1 VNAVPVSSPIDWLIA
16 ALLAGLVAALAMV
29 PVSHAEE
36 APGLRLR
43 QIERELQHSRAR
55 ERELDAK
62 ATKQERA
69 LDRLRDQT
77 VAAAQRLGKADEAA
91 ERLEGR
97 LAELRAAERAKLA
110 ELDSRRAE
118 LGETL
123 LALVKLGRQPAAA
136 MMFAPGDAV
145 DVVRSAQLVATA
157 VTAVETRAQSTRF
170 ELATLAETRQAVSDR
185 QRELNQAVAS
195 LQDERRNLQAA
206 QAETAAA
213 WRQVLAER
221 QDESRR
227 AAELA
232 ASAKDLRSL
241 VRKLAEAEREQQ
253 PAREAETQAR
263 LPDSDNPAGPKAGP
277 KPGQSDGA
285 QALAGLPAL
294 ARATPARG
302 QLVGRFGDP
311 DDVLGRAKGIRIETR
326 AFSPVM
332 APADGKVV
340 FAGAF
345 RSYGLLL
352 IIAHDGGYHSLLTG
366 MARSDSVVGQ
376 WVLAGEPVGEMGD
389 ADAGR
394 PVLYVE
400 LRRNGDPVNPLPWIA
415 SGERKVSG

>member
-1 VNAVPVSSPIDWLIA
+1 VNAVPVSSAIDWLIA
-16 ALLAGLVAALAMV
+16 VLLAGLVAAVAMI
-29 PVSHAEE
+29 PVSRAEE
-36 APGLRLR
+36 APGQRLR

-55 ERELDAK
+55 EKELDAK
-62 ATKQERA
+62 AAKQERA
-69 LDRLRDQT
+69 LDRLRDQS
-77 VAAAQRLGKADEAA
+77 VAAAQRLGQADEAA
-91 ERLEGR
+91 ERQEGR

-118 LGETL
+118 LDETL
-123 LALVKLGRQPAAA
+123 LALLRLGRQPATAMIFAA
-136 MMFAPGDAV
+136 GDAV
-145 DVVRSAQLVATA
+145 DVVRGAQLAATT
-157 VTAVETRAQSTRF
+157 VTAVESRAQSTRF
-170 ELATLAETRQAVSDR
+170 ELASLAETRQAVGER
-185 QRELNQAVAS
+185 QRELNRAVAS

-232 ASAKDLRSL
+232 TTAKDLRSL
-241 VRKLAEAEREQQ
+241 VRKLAEAERE
-253 PAREAETQAR
+253 PKPGREADQAR
-263 LPDSDNPAGPKAGP
+263 LPEPRAGA
-277 KPGQSDGA
+277 KPGDGT
-285 QALAGLPAL
+285 QALAALPAL

-302 QLVGRFGDP
+302 HIVGRFGDA

-326 AFSPVM
+326 AFSPVV

-340 FAGAF
+340 FAGPF

-366 MARSDSVVGQ
+366 MARADSVVGQ

-389 ADAGR
+389 ADTAR

-400 LRRNGDPVNPLPWIA
+400 LRLNGDPVNPLPWLA